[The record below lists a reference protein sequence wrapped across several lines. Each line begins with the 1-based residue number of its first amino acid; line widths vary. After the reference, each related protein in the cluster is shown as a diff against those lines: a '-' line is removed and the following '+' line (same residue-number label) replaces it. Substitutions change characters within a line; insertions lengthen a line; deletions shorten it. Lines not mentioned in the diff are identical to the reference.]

1 MRKEIYYALHCI
13 DNLRLS
19 MITAWYMETGI
30 QPNSF
35 GDWAKLEGDRSKL
48 SGWQLSLLEHSISL
62 RRESML
68 KAMMEFRDMVLR
80 NDHPINL
87 ESKELIKQMLFC

>member
-1 MRKEIYYALHCI
+1 
-13 DNLRLS
+13 
-19 MITAWYMETGI
+19 
-30 QPNSF
+30 
-35 GDWAKLEGDRSKL
+35 
-48 SGWQLSLLEHSISL
+48 
-62 RRESML
+62 L